1 MSHQVAE
8 DRARESTFQAWQ
20 TARFYL
26 QGCSKKGLPKL
37 SDAMNEIGHKAKEPQ
52 TEGQMKAM
60 LAIIAAQNKLT
71 LRQEVR

>member
-1 MSHQVAE
+1 MKEA
-8 DRARESTFQAWQ
+8 TFQAWQ

-26 QGCSKKGLPKL
+26 QGRSKKGMPPL
-37 SDAMNEIGHKAKEPQ
+37 SKALEEIGKGHEKPQ

-71 LRQEVR
+71 LRVEG